1 MALVFP
7 NPATVG
13 QKFPVDPGLSG
24 VSQWQYDGAK
34 WNAVLSTVSI
44 GATNQGA
51 FNAYKW
57 PATDG
62 AADKQ
67 LTTDGAGTLI
77 WSDASTPSLQV
88 LSLLEPFD
96 GLATFFTLI
105 DPVTSAP
112 FAPNPSTNL
121 IVFLGGVPQIPS
133 AAYTVTLSTIQFL
146 EPPLLGTTFYAL
158 SSVNV

>member
-13 QKFPVDPGLSG
+13 QKYPPGAGTSG
-24 VSQWQYDGAK
+24 VTQYEYDGAK

-44 GATNQGA
+44 GGANQGA

-62 AADKQ
+62 GAKKQ
-67 LTTDGAGTLI
+67 LTTDGTGTLT
-77 WSDASTPSLQV
+77 WSDASTPSMQV
-88 LSLLEPFD
+88 LGLLEPFD
-96 GLATFFTLI
+96 GVAKFFTLI